1 MIRRTTAGCHPPPTA
16 ASNFHGG
23 ALGERVSL
31 RGGGV
36 RDAETFEVAANVA
49 ATSRLRRSSREP
61 FAAARGATA
70 SSRAEATG
78 GSRRARVVPPTTRCG
93 RRARGTR
100 RVRTRSAGARG
111 APVASSS
118 SSRTRQARA
127 RRLVRSAIVR
137 HSLSVS
143 TMGGAWMVTRWVF
156 ETTARRHPP
165 PRTSC
170 APGGPRES
178 ARGHLRAI
186 GATEKC
192 AVEEEAGATPR
203 FDDVVGEG
211 GVDVGLVGGAL
222 GVRARG
228 VGVVRQGDEPGV
240 PAEIRGAHHAHAALH
255 PDREKVVRG
264 PRQRAGVPARG
275 LPQRAFHR
283 AQPGRH
289 PARRKMRRGARGG
302 SGSRC

>member
-1 MIRRTTAGCHPPPTA
+1 MGRGARELCRQRRGVGDAREGR
-16 ASNFHGG
+16 GG
-23 ALGERVSL
+23 FERVPRAPARSAGRVVVVVADATGARAEVGEVRDRSPLAL
-31 RGGGV
+31 RLDDGRGVDGDAVGV
-36 RDAETFEVAANVA
+36 RDDGEEASAASDVV
-49 ATSRLRRSSREP
+49 
-61 FAAARGATA
+61 
-70 SSRAEATG
+70 
-78 GSRRARVVPPTTRCG
+78 RARV
-93 RRARGTR
+93 
-100 RVRTRSAGARG
+100 
-111 APVASSS
+111 
-118 SSRTRQARA
+118 
-127 RRLVRSAIVR
+127 
-137 HSLSVS
+137 
-143 TMGGAWMVTRWVF
+143 
-156 ETTARRHPP
+156 
-165 PRTSC
+165 
-170 APGGPRES
+170 GPRES